1 MAISKIKSDSI
12 DSLDASKITTGTIA
26 NARVP
31 ASAVTQHVTGYSD
44 VSIRSDILKLAIHQ
58 AIDGNRA
65 AYNLDNSFIDTF
77 EDDTGITTET
87 TVDRNATG
95 EYVSSITGVV
105 GTPAYITGDR
115 QSTITVSTTLTLDA
129 GAGNSGTQGLVNGI
143 AASSNN
149 SLIFSAQTTAGK
161 EIKFDFLAGNSV
173 KITEAKYYETSNTP
187 AQGVWKWQGS
197 ADDTTY
203 TDIGSSFTLAG
214 AEVQTQTSLSGNTSN
229 YRYYRLFGVSGSTSA
244 SGWNTE
250 VEFKM
255 GALVD
260 TTNATGTLISDA
272 QTASTSR
279 TSASGVIIYEDG
291 VGTNTLG
298 TNLKIY
304 FTANNGTNWTE
315 ATSYGTAT
323 TYSGTKKLV
332 KLGSTTVTGGTQVAM
347 KAEWANQ
354 SATISAAAGKTVTS
368 FNSPVHSTT
377 EFKVGATSLDLTS
390 TKGLEIADDPDWATT
405 GDSTIEMWVYSS
417 STPNWSPFIV
427 QAGTGGMAIGYFNGD
442 VRAYVPSAAT
452 LVTALANNTWFHV
465 ALCLDGTTAR
475 LYMNGVQMASA
486 TGGTQYPDV
495 TGPIALGRAQ
505 GGWNGEYNGYLDE
518 IRISNVCRYLNGTTF
533 TSFGQG
539 GGTIS
544 SPTPFTRD
552 ANTTLLIHSDT
563 TNGSTTFED
572 SSGAAEVIG
581 KEARLHGWAVNY

>member
-143 AASSNN
+143 AASGNN

-214 AEVQTQTSLSGNTSN
+214 AEVQTQTSLSGNTNN

-347 KAEWANQ
+347 KAVWAGQ
-354 SATISAAAGKTVTS
+354 AVSTDGQIARGTGTGIGDSSGSEGAGIASAFDGNTS
-368 FNSPVHSTT
+368 Q
-377 EFKVGATSLDLTS
+377 
-390 TKGLEIADDPDWATT
+390 ATT
-405 GDSTIEMWVYSS
+405 
-417 STPNWSPFIV
+417 
-427 QAGTGGMAIGYFNGD
+427 AGFM
-442 VRAYVPSAAT
+442 
-452 LVTALANNTWFHV
+452 
-465 ALCLDGTTAR
+465 
-475 LYMNGVQMASA
+475 SA
-486 TGGTQYPDV
+486 TGGT
-495 TGPIALGRAQ
+495 
-505 GGWNGEYNGYLDE
+505 GYVGKDWG
-518 IRISNVCRYLNGTTF
+518 SGTTKTITEAIVYPSTSGHCNGNSATF
-533 TSFGQG
+533 TCKLQGSSDNSTWVDLQTFTGQNSNSA
-539 GGTIS
+539 GTLTFD
-544 SPTPFTRD
+544 SPD
-552 ANTTLLIHSDT
+552 TTTAYRYHRAYL
-563 TNGSTTFED
+563 TNGSGNTTWSELAFSE
-572 SSGAAEVIG
+572 AAVTG

>member
-143 AASSNN
+143 AASGNN

-214 AEVQTQTSLSGNTSN
+214 AEVQTQTSLSGNTNN

-260 TTNATGTLISDA
+260 NTNATGTLISDA

-347 KAEWANQ
+347 KADWANQ
-354 SATISAAAGKTVTS
+354 AANTGARKTVTVLNDTQHTTS
-368 FNSPVHSTT
+368 YAKFGTSSITFDGTNDELNVAHHSDFVFGGSNFTIDMWIRTSGSGNSHGYGVLQKGNGSSTGTYWWLGSGGSQLAIKFYTSGGTVYIAGGPNLADTLWHHIALVNNNNVWTSYADGVQAATQTLTGTDSTT
-377 EFKVGATSLDLTS
+377 DEFGIGRWNANGGTGWFNGNMDDFRVSNTALWTTGFSVPTVRAVPDSTTSLL
-390 TKGLEIADDPDWATT
+390 
-405 GDSTIEMWVYSS
+405 
-417 STPNWSPFIV
+417 
-427 QAGTGGMAIGYFNGD
+427 IG
-442 VRAYVPSAAT
+442 S
-452 LVTALANNTWFHV
+452 NN
-465 ALCLDGTTAR
+465 
-475 LYMNGVQMASA
+475 Q
-486 TGGTQYPDV
+486 
-495 TGPIALGRAQ
+495 
-505 GGWNGEYNGYLDE
+505 
-518 IRISNVCRYLNGTTF
+518 SN
-533 TSFGQG
+533 
-539 GGTIS
+539 
-544 SPTPFTRD
+544 
-552 ANTTLLIHSDT
+552 A
-563 TNGSTTFED
+563 STTFAD
-572 SSGAAEVIG
+572 SSLVVEG